1 MSQQMTF
8 LYLPRL
14 GNRSSRPVTKPTAM
28 ISKAWW
34 PCGTSNLDRTIA
46 PLWVRVDMVSYPC
59 TCVVRPSEMTLY
71 KEAYWPLAVS
81 QPLTHKSFTTLD
93 LAETSALDCTW
104 HIVPFE
110 DESTIVLVACLSV
123 IKEPGKGDFA

>member
-1 MSQQMTF
+1 MTF

-14 GNRSSRPVTKPTAM
+14 GNQSSRPVTKPTAM
-28 ISKAWW
+28 ISKVWP
-34 PCGTSNLDRTIA
+34 PCGMSNLDRTIA
-46 PLWVRVDMVSYPC
+46 PLWVRVDTVSYPC
-59 TCVVRPSEMTLY
+59 ACVVRPSEMTLY

-81 QPLTHKSFTTLD
+81 QVSQPLTHESFTTLD

-104 HIVPFE
+104 HVVPFE

-123 IKEPGKGDFA
+123 LKEPGEGDFA

>member
-1 MSQQMTF
+1 MSQWMTF

-14 GNRSSRPVTKPTAM
+14 GNRSSRPVTKLTAM
-28 ISKAWW
+28 ISKAWR

-46 PLWVRVDMVSYPC
+46 PLRVRVDTVLYPHAC
-59 TCVVRPSEMTLY
+59 MVRPSKMTLY
-71 KEAYWPLAVS
+71 KEAYWPQAVS
-81 QPLTHKSFTTLD
+81 QPLTHESFTTLD

-123 IKEPGKGDFA
+123 VKEPGEGDFA